1 MAVYTLSTPPPHY
14 VLPTPLT
21 TTAARRM
28 VYPIT
33 HQHSLPPFA
42 IGASSF
48 VADGV
53 QTGSKN
59 RLIVVVV
66 SASYSSHIPPQNR
79 RRRPAMVES
88 LFVYPIRIRLLRL
101 SGVIVFHIE
110 GVPYWAAGG
119 DVKRGQMCIICTQQ
133 SAMYDQP

>member
-1 MAVYTLSTPPPHY
+1 MVDE
-14 VLPTPLT
+14 VLPCAPYHHSSSPVRASNALT

-101 SGVIVFHIE
+101 SGVIVYHI
-110 GVPYWAAGG
+110 G
-119 DVKRGQMCIICTQQ
+119 
-133 SAMYDQP
+133 